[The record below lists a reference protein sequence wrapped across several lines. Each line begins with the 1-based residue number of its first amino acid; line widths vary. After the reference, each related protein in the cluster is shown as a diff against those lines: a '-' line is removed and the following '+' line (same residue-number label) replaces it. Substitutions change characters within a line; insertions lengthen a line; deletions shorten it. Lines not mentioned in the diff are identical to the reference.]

1 MSRALRMKALIG
13 EMQAP
18 PTLDLDDPALPP
30 DRMEALLRVTAEVGA
45 DAIGTMSL
53 EELLQHFDDVMA
65 LWVWRWLGAGRD
77 GRGIFGRLAPC
88 FPRTSQPLA
97 KPIPP
102 PLARDTVPAGV
113 KVGSIARLPVQLCR
127 SRR

>member
-1 MSRALRMKALIG
+1 MKALIG

-30 DRMEALLRVTAEVGA
+30 DRVEESLRVTGRSEPTASP
-45 DAIGTMSL
+45 TMSL
-53 EELLQHFDDVMA
+53 EALLQPFDDVMA

-77 GRGIFGRLAPC
+77 GRSIFGRLAPC

-127 SRR
+127 FRR

>member
-1 MSRALRMKALIG
+1 MKALIG

-30 DRMEALLRVTAEVGA
+30 DRVEDHLQVTAEVGA

-65 LWVWRWLGAGRD
+65 LWAWRWLGAGRD
-77 GRGIFGRLAPC
+77 GRSIFGRLAPC

-127 SRR
+127 FRR